1 MTDFSINQTPNTPQ
15 GPQATGTSQQP
26 VQQKGTN
33 PKDIKIFDFGGDK
46 NHNAIVDADDFDNPE
61 TLKMYQDKGLIGKP
75 WLMIRNKIGELFN
88 LKNVTA
94 KSSSTLL
101 SGSQIEESWTY
112 DNSGRIT
119 KREYIRTDETDD
131 GWGAGEGEGS
141 VTTSNIVKNVVINS
155 YDNYQYDEKGNPISY
170 DITHANIHNGE
181 RRANSDYTV
190 KVNSENTYDKNG
202 VLVKQSKIYDTGI
215 SNSVENYEYN
225 SNGDLTKL
233 SEGYF
238 GKAPSSFTT
247 YEYDKNGKVVKR
259 NGKDITEN

>member
-1 MTDFSINQTPNTPQ
+1 MTYFSINQTPNTPQ
-15 GPQATGTSQQP
+15 GPQATGPSQQT
-26 VQQKGTN
+26 VQQNGSN

-46 NHNAIVDADDFDNPE
+46 NQNEIVDIDDFDNPE

-75 WLMIRNKIGELFN
+75 WTMIKEKLGELFN

-94 KSSSTLL
+94 KSSSTLF
-101 SGSQIEESWTY
+101 SGSQVEESWTY

-119 KREYIRTDETDD
+119 KREYVQTAEKDD
-131 GWGAGEGEGS
+131 GCPGEGS
-141 VTTSNIVKNVVINS
+141 VYTPNIVKDVVINS

-170 DITHANIHNGE
+170 DITHANIHDGI

-202 VLVKQSKIYDTGI
+202 VLVEQSKTYDIGI
-215 SNSVENYEYN
+215 SKSVVNYEYN
-225 SNGDLTKL
+225 SNGDLIKH

-247 YEYDKNGKVVKR
+247 YEYDNNGKVIKR